1 MEKQQKIWAFLTQ
14 LGLNDKETSI
24 YLALLTLGRSPVSD
38 IAEEAKVTRTHVYT
52 IAEDLRERG
61 YLCAIEEQNTRMYEA
76 LNHPGLVALIARQRD
91 QLNQLGK
98 KVAESV
104 SDFEALRRDR
114 KPAANVRF
122 FRGKEG
128 VLQIHEEIKRDL
140 KKLTA
145 PFEII
150 TIYSPEKLEAT
161 FPGWFENKKYIDIPP
176 LMTKR
181 DIVTESEIFRKNLE
195 QRAKSKSKYL
205 YRIWPKE
212 RGEFPID
219 TLCWQDN
226 VAFIELSDYPTG
238 TIIKNDAVAKTF
250 KLWFNQMWD
259 SLENNYREPF
269 VREVILASNKKP
281 TKKFKDRA
289 SFLDEIPA

>member
-1 MEKQQKIWAFLTQ
+1 MDKQQKIRDFLVP
-14 LGLNDKETSI
+14 LGLHEKEI
-24 YLALLTLGRSPVSD
+24 AVYVALMTLGRSSVSD
-38 IAEEAKVTRTHVYT
+38 IAQEAKVTRTHIYG
-52 IAEDLRERG
+52 IAEELRERG
-61 YLCAIEEQNTRMYEA
+61 FLSVIDEGGTRKYEA
-76 LNHPGLVALIARQRD
+76 LNHAGLVALIARKRD
-91 QLNQLGK
+91 EMERLEKN
-98 KVAESV
+98 VTNAV
-104 SDFEALRRDR
+104 SDFEGLRRGQ
-114 KPAANVRF
+114 KPTTHVQF
-122 FRGKEG
+122 FQGKEG
-128 VLQIHEEIKRDL
+128 VLQIYEEIKRDL

-226 VAFIELSDYPTG
+226 VAFIELSNYPTG